1 METPGTTECRR
12 PGGATG
18 TRRVTGGVEP
28 RTATAAGETRVLPDQ
43 AERPPAYR
51 GASGPQAGDRAP
63 PAAGI
68 PKLETAPGAAAC
80 AAYAIRPQRR
90 GTGHATT

>member
-12 PGGATG
+12 PGATG
-18 TRRVTGGVEP
+18 TLRVTGGVEP
-28 RTATAAGETRVLPDQ
+28 RTATPTGETRVLPDQ

-90 GTGHATT
+90 GAGHATT